1 MLPTPP
7 APMVSI
13 FGDWEGEP
21 GIVPETERRRERPV
35 QTTRFLL
42 ALLVS
47 SVVALVAPTAASAT
61 TAPQSAVVTVSATW
75 QLVDYHPNS
84 CVTTRGGT
92 RYYGIFISGSWATA
106 IDVGA
111 ANLPAGAT
119 YWTNYAPFPPGSS
132 TGQYSL
138 GDVAVAFPANLP
150 LGTVTVSIWADDGQR
165 QSVSWTLAVKT
176 KCGY

>member
-1 MLPTPP
+1 
-7 APMVSI
+7 VK
-13 FGDWEGEP
+13 
-21 GIVPETERRRERPV
+21 
-35 QTTRFLL
+35 TTRFLF

-47 SVVALVAPTAASAT
+47 GVVALVAPTSANATAAAQSSLVT
-61 TAPQSAVVTVSATW
+61 TSATW

-92 RYYGIFISGSWATA
+92 KYYGIFISGSWATP

-111 ANLPAGAT
+111 ASLPAGAT

-132 TGQYSL
+132 AGKYSL

-150 LGTVTVSIWADDGQR
+150 LGSVTVSIWADDGQR
-165 QSVSWTLAVKT
+165 QSVSWTLSVKA